1 MDAWTQGYDARH
13 NGQPEWSNP
22 FDEANEPKHG
32 EWWAGWMAADRY
44 LGLFLDWEITNYSPN

>member
-22 FDEANEPKHG
+22 FDEANDPKHG
-32 EWWAGWMAADRY
+32 GWWAGWMAAD
-44 LGLFLDWEITNYSPN
+44 WEITNWGPN